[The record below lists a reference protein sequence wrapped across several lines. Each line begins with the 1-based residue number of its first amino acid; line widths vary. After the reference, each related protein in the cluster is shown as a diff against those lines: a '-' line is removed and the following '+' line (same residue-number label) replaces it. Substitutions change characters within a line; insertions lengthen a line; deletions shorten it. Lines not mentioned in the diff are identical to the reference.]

1 MVGSDKKTKLRGM
14 ELTNLAKKV
23 ERKVSSGSPIPIKDF
38 EMRIAKDGV
47 WYHQGTPIKRLPLVK
62 LFASVLL
69 KERDDS
75 YWLVTPVEKGM
86 IEVEDAPFLAVEVER
101 VISKENES
109 FKTDFS
115 FRTNLD
121 EFVICGPE
129 NPLRVNIDPK
139 TQEPNPYIL
148 VRDGLEAKITRS
160 VFYELIDVAN
170 ERIIDGKRFLGIWSK
185 GIFFQ
190 LGQIDLD

>member
-14 ELTNLAKKV
+14 ELTKLAKRV

-69 KERDDS
+69 KEQDDS

-86 IEVEDAPFLAVEVER
+86 IEVEDAPFLAVEVEC
-101 VISKENES
+101 VTSNENES
-109 FKTDFS
+109 IKTDFS

>member
-62 LFASVLL
+62 LFASALL
-69 KERDDS
+69 KEQDDS

-86 IEVEDAPFLAVEVER
+86 IEVEDAPFLAVEVEC
-101 VISKENES
+101 VTSNENEF

>member
-14 ELTNLAKKV
+14 ELTKLAKKV

-62 LFASVLL
+62 LFASALL
-69 KERDDS
+69 KEQDDS

-86 IEVEDAPFLAVEVER
+86 IEVEDAPFLAVEVEC
-101 VISKENES
+101 VTSNENES
-109 FKTDFS
+109 FETNFS

-190 LGQIDLD
+190 LGQIDSD

>member
-14 ELTNLAKKV
+14 ELTKLAKKV
-23 ERKVSSGSPIPIKDF
+23 ERKLSSGSPIPIKDF

-69 KERDDS
+69 KEQDDS

-101 VISKENES
+101 VMSKENES

>member
-1 MVGSDKKTKLRGM
+1 MVGSDKKTKARGM
-14 ELTNLAKKV
+14 ELTKLAKKV

-69 KERDDS
+69 KEQDDS

-86 IEVEDAPFLAVEVER
+86 IEVEDAPFLAVEVEC
-101 VISKENES
+101 VTSNENES

-185 GIFFQ
+185 GIFYQ

>member
-14 ELTNLAKKV
+14 ELTKLAKRV
-23 ERKVSSGSPIPIKDF
+23 ERKVGSGSPIPIKDF

-101 VISKENES
+101 VMSKENES

>member
-14 ELTNLAKKV
+14 ELTKLAKKV
-23 ERKVSSGSPIPIKDF
+23 ERKLSSGSPIPIKDF

-69 KERDDS
+69 KEQDDS

-86 IEVEDAPFLAVEVER
+86 IEVEDAPFLAVEVEC
-101 VISKENES
+101 VTSNENES

>member
-1 MVGSDKKTKLRGM
+1 MAGSYKKAKSSDM
-14 ELTNLAKKV
+14 ELTEITKQV
-23 ERKVSSGSPIPIKDF
+23 ERRADLASSIPIKDF

-47 WYHQGTPIKRLPLVK
+47 WYHQGAPIKRLPLVK
-62 LFASVLL
+62 LFASVLR
-69 KERDDS
+69 KEEDES

-86 IEVEDAPFLAVEVER
+86 IEVEDAPFLAVEVQR
-101 VISKENES
+101 FISNENKP
-109 FKTDFS
+109 FNTDFS

-121 EFVICGPE
+121 EIVTCGLE
-129 NPLRVNIDPK
+129 HPLRVDVDPE
-139 TQEPNPYIL
+139 TEEPNPYIV

-190 LGQIDLD
+190 LGQIDSD

>member
-62 LFASVLL
+62 LFASALL
-69 KERDDS
+69 KEQDDS

-86 IEVEDAPFLAVEVER
+86 IEVEDAPFLAVEVEC
-101 VISKENES
+101 VTSNENES

>member
-1 MVGSDKKTKLRGM
+1 MVGSDNKTKSRGM
-14 ELTNLAKKV
+14 KLTKLAKKV

-69 KERDDS
+69 KEQDDS

-86 IEVEDAPFLAVEVER
+86 IEVEDAPILAVEVEC
-101 VISKENES
+101 VTSNENES

-190 LGQIDLD
+190 LGQIDSD

>member
-14 ELTNLAKKV
+14 ELTKLAKKV

-69 KERDDS
+69 KEQDDS

-86 IEVEDAPFLAVEVER
+86 IEVEDAPFLAVEVEC
-101 VISKENES
+101 VTSNENES
-109 FKTDFS
+109 IKTDFS

>member
-69 KERDDS
+69 KEQDDS

-101 VISKENES
+101 VTSNENES
-109 FKTDFS
+109 FKTNFS

-160 VFYELIDVAN
+160 VFYELIDIAN

>member
-1 MVGSDKKTKLRGM
+1 MVGSDKKTKARGM
-14 ELTNLAKKV
+14 ELTKIAKKV

-62 LFASVLL
+62 LFASALL
-69 KERDDS
+69 KEQDDS

-101 VISKENES
+101 VTSNENES
-109 FKTDFS
+109 FGTNFS

-148 VRDGLEAKITRS
+148 VRDGPISDKNIRVGFLCFRININPEWIFRS
-160 VFYELIDVAN
+160 AYNKFV
-170 ERIIDGKRFLGIWSK
+170 
-185 GIFFQ
+185 
-190 LGQIDLD
+190 

>member
-1 MVGSDKKTKLRGM
+1 MVGSDIKTKLRGM
-14 ELTNLAKKV
+14 ELTKLAKKV
-23 ERKVSSGSPIPIKDF
+23 ERKVSSGSPMPIKDF

-69 KERDDS
+69 KEQDDS

-86 IEVEDAPFLAVEVER
+86 IEVEDAPFLAVEVEC
-101 VISKENES
+101 VTSNENEF

>member
-1 MVGSDKKTKLRGM
+1 MVGSDIKTKLRGM
-14 ELTNLAKKV
+14 ELTKLAKKV

-69 KERDDS
+69 KEQDDS

-86 IEVEDAPFLAVEVER
+86 IEVEDAPFLAVEVEC
-101 VISKENES
+101 VTSNENES
-109 FKTDFS
+109 IKTDFS

>member
-1 MVGSDKKTKLRGM
+1 MVGSDKKTKARGM
-14 ELTNLAKKV
+14 ELTKLAKKV

-62 LFASVLL
+62 LFASALL
-69 KERDDS
+69 KEQDDS

-86 IEVEDAPFLAVEVER
+86 IEVEDAPFLAVEVEC
-101 VISKENES
+101 VTSNENES

>member
-1 MVGSDKKTKLRGM
+1 MVGSDNKTKSRGM
-14 ELTNLAKKV
+14 KLTKLAKKV
-23 ERKVSSGSPIPIKDF
+23 ERKVSSGSPMPIKDF

-62 LFASVLL
+62 LFASALL
-69 KERDDS
+69 KEQDDS

-86 IEVEDAPFLAVEVER
+86 IEVEDAPFLAVEVEC
-101 VISKENES
+101 VTSNENES

-185 GIFFQ
+185 GTFFR

>member
-14 ELTNLAKKV
+14 ELTKLAKRV
-23 ERKVSSGSPIPIKDF
+23 ERKVSSGSPIPIRDF

-62 LFASVLL
+62 LFASALL
-69 KERDDS
+69 KEQDDS

-86 IEVEDAPFLAVEVER
+86 IEVEDAPFLAVEVEC
-101 VISKENES
+101 VTSNENES

-190 LGQIDLD
+190 LGQIDSD

>member
-14 ELTNLAKKV
+14 ELTKLAKKV

-62 LFASVLL
+62 LFASALL
-69 KERDDS
+69 KEQDDS

-86 IEVEDAPFLAVEVER
+86 IEVEDAPFLAVEVEC
-101 VISKENES
+101 VTSNENES

>member
-1 MVGSDKKTKLRGM
+1 MVGSDIKTKLRGM
-14 ELTNLAKKV
+14 ELTKLAKKV

-69 KERDDS
+69 KEQDDS

-86 IEVEDAPFLAVEVER
+86 IEVEDAPFLAVEVEC
-101 VISKENES
+101 VTSNENES

>member
-1 MVGSDKKTKLRGM
+1 MVGSDKKTKSRGTK
-14 ELTNLAKKV
+14 LTKLAKKV

-69 KERDDS
+69 KEQDDS

-101 VISKENES
+101 VMSKENGS

-190 LGQIDLD
+190 LGQIGSD

>member
-62 LFASVLL
+62 LFASALL
-69 KERDDS
+69 KEQDDS

-101 VISKENES
+101 VTSNENES
-109 FKTDFS
+109 FGTNFS

-160 VFYELIDVAN
+160 VFYELIDAAS

>member
-14 ELTNLAKKV
+14 KLTNLAKKV

-69 KERDDS
+69 KEQDDS

-86 IEVEDAPFLAVEVER
+86 IEVEDAPFLAVEVEC
-101 VISKENES
+101 VTSNENEF

>member
-14 ELTNLAKKV
+14 ELTKLAKRV

-62 LFASVLL
+62 LFASALL
-69 KERDDS
+69 KEQDDS

-86 IEVEDAPFLAVEVER
+86 IEVEDAPFLAVEVEC
-101 VISKENES
+101 VTSNENEF

>member
-14 ELTNLAKKV
+14 KLTNLAKKV

-69 KERDDS
+69 KEQDDS

-86 IEVEDAPFLAVEVER
+86 IEVEDAPFLAVEVEC
-101 VISKENES
+101 VTSNENES
-109 FKTDFS
+109 IKTDFS

>member
-69 KERDDS
+69 KEQDDS

-101 VISKENES
+101 VTSNENES
-109 FKTDFS
+109 FGTNFS

>member
-14 ELTNLAKKV
+14 ELTKLAKKV

-38 EMRIAKDGV
+38 EMRIAKDGA
-47 WYHQGTPIKRLPLVK
+47 WYHQGTLIKRLPLVK

-69 KERDDS
+69 KEQDDS

-86 IEVEDAPFLAVEVER
+86 IEVEDAPFLAVEVEC
-101 VISKENES
+101 VTSNENES

>member
-14 ELTNLAKKV
+14 ELTKLAKKV

-69 KERDDS
+69 KEQDDS

-86 IEVEDAPFLAVEVER
+86 IEVEDAPFLAVEVEC
-101 VISKENES
+101 VTSNENES

>member
-69 KERDDS
+69 KEQDDS
-75 YWLVTPVEKGM
+75 YWLVTPIEKGM

-101 VISKENES
+101 VTSKENEH

-121 EFVICGPE
+121 EFVICGAE

>member
-14 ELTNLAKKV
+14 ELTKLAKRV

-69 KERDDS
+69 KEQDDS

-86 IEVEDAPFLAVEVER
+86 IEVEDAPFLAVEVEC
-101 VISKENES
+101 VTSNENES

>member
-14 ELTNLAKKV
+14 KLTNLAKKV

-62 LFASVLL
+62 LFASALL
-69 KERDDS
+69 KEQDDS

-86 IEVEDAPFLAVEVER
+86 IEVEDAPFLAVEVEC
-101 VISKENES
+101 VTSNENES
-109 FKTDFS
+109 IKTDFS